1 MIKIKIVKFFLIFAL
16 ALLSISTCFPN
27 DYDCSEERGSEL
39 VVKVVEKT
47 SSSNSEKESHYCICT
62 MTCHTMFMSFTS
74 FEKFTAYLIFNSK
87 KFQHIPQF
95 YPEIS
100 YSLEKPP
107 TV

>member
-16 ALLSISTCFPN
+16 ALLSVSNCFPN
-27 DYDCSEERGSEL
+27 DYDCAEGSGSEL
-39 VVKVVEKT
+39 IEKVVEKT
-47 SSSNSEKESHYCICT
+47 SPSNSEKESHYCICT
-62 MTCHTMFMSFTS
+62 MTCHAMFMSFTS

-87 KFQHIPQF
+87 QFQYIPQF
-95 YPEIS
+95 YPEIF